1 MYEKGL
7 ALAREAVRGLSE
19 HIKENADESTL
30 GALFEELSEGQ
41 EDDFES
47 AIPSTDP
54 DEAEAFLEGI
64 RNGAQIGLHEVLR
77 ETKLDP
83 TDVEEPA
90 ARYSGELV
98 CYVWPEGGEYE
109 YRIRVETLK
118 GELLAEANTKRS
130 AIVVSGVLD
139 EDIYS
144 IVGRATLER
153 LAMGLDDTHTDQD
166 LTRYP
171 DVMTLCDGS
180 EDQGIWIATTY
191 AERWEM

>member
-41 EDDFES
+41 EDDFEL

-54 DEAEAFLEGI
+54 DEAEAFLEGV

-98 CYVWPEGGEYE
+98 CYVWPEGGDYE